1 MKKVEAP
8 RRSLVPISRCV
19 KNLCVLVGGEEWGL
33 SSDWLNIRSYLTFL
47 IFRYLQQ
54 LMDLVK
60 VLQEK
65 LIEEKRKMQTLE
77 VKVREEVCQEM
88 AEQLVSIEKAY
99 G

>member
-1 MKKVEAP
+1 MQCTIVRVDAVFNFP
-8 RRSLVPISRCV
+8 L
-19 KNLCVLVGGEEWGL
+19 
-33 SSDWLNIRSYLTFL
+33 FL
-47 IFRYLQQ
+47 FEYSQQ

-77 VKVREEVCQEM
+77 VKIREEVCQEM

-99 G
+99 R